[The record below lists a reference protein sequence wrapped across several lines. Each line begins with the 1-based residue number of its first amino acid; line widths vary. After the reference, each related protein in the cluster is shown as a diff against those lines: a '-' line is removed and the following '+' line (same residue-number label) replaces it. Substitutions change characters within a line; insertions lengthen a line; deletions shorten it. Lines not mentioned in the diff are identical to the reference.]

1 MRYFIR
7 SVKYLILLC
16 VLYVALEWLMLF
28 FAPDATIEGL
38 TLGEVLNYRLE
49 HDRGMWLVVAF
60 VGLAALYPLF
70 GFMKMRLDNCNYER
84 DAIRLENA
92 MRTFGFK
99 LKEDRGNVKIY
110 GADSILRRA
119 LLMFEDEIEVHIF
132 ESGIELRG
140 LRRTVARVG
149 YQLSAYIHNSRF
161 EEDNDNK

>member
-1 MRYFIR
+1 MKYLIR
-7 SVKYLILLC
+7 SVKYLVLLC
-16 VLYVALEWLMLF
+16 VLYVAFEWVMLSFFPEPEIAGKTLEEVLAMRFEGQRGMLF
-28 FAPDATIEGL
+28 IAAI
-38 TLGEVLNYRLE
+38 
-49 HDRGMWLVVAF
+49 
-60 VGLAALYPLF
+60 VGLAAFYPLF
-70 GFMKMRLDNCNYER
+70 GFMKMRVDSCIYER

-161 EEDNDNK
+161 EDENK

>member
-60 VGLAALYPLF
+60 LGLAALYPLF

>member
-1 MRYFIR
+1 MKHLIR

-16 VLYVALEWLMLF
+16 VLYVAFEWVVLSF
-28 FAPDATIEGL
+28 FPEPEIAGM
-38 TLGEVLNYRLE
+38 TLKEVLALRFAGQ
-49 HDRGMWLVVAF
+49 RGILFIAAF
-60 VGLAALYPLF
+60 VGLAAFYPLF
-70 GFMKMRLDNCNYER
+70 GFMKMRVDSCIYER

-161 EEDNDNK
+161 EDENK